1 MQKLGLASFAMF
13 YYDFREDQE
22 KDLRGLLSSLL
33 VQLCHQSD
41 SYCDILFRFYI
52 DHARGSQHPG
62 EPGLILTVSLSEG
75 LLQYVRSMK
84 HSFRTFLRFPSV
96 SDLSLSRCHSRSS
109 SFTFAHRPSNVAA
122 FPSPSST
129 TRLFSRTWVRFS
141 TFSFIL
147 NTAFPYHRHR
157 VVLSQPGPHSP
168 SLPLLPLPPLL
179 DLHVEYLSL
188 PFRDRIYKNPLLTS
202 LKAANCGPIF
212 SLSFA
217 LCAFVFYWPL

>member
-62 EPGLILTVSLSEG
+62 ESGLILTVSLSEG

-96 SDLSLSRCHSRSS
+96 SDLSLSRCHSSS
-109 SFTFAHRPSNVAA
+109 SSLTFAHRPSNVAA

-129 TRLFSRTWVRFS
+129 TRLFSRNWVRFS
-141 TFSFIL
+141 TFCFIL
-147 NTAFPYHRHR
+147 NAAFSYHRHR

-179 DLHVEYLSL
+179 DLRVEYLSP
-188 PFRDRIYKNPLLTS
+188 PFRDRINKTLCLPHQRQPIVAQFFLS
-202 LKAANCGPIF
+202 L
-212 SLSFA
+212 FA